1 MPDNPE
7 IMFDVIPIIDYSYH
21 LPDERIAKFPLDK
34 RDQSKLLVMSNGL
47 ITKSNFHKL
56 SEFIPENSLFIF
68 NNTRVIKARLVFN
81 KPGGARIEIF
91 CLNEESHGDGYA
103 VWKCYVGNSKKWK
116 NQELI
121 IQHADHLPVLNA
133 VRESTDGDTHLIRLS
148 WDNSSLLFSEILELY
163 GKVPLPPYL
172 NREPIAEDTVRYQT
186 IYALYDGSVAA
197 PTAGLHFTD
206 TVFENLIQKKC
217 TLDYVT
223 LHVGAGTFKPVT
235 VENAL
240 EHSMHEE
247 KVILHLDTLLR
258 LIQNLQQ
265 TIVSVGTTSMRS
277 LESIYWLGYQLLNG
291 SAHSLEQNGWFS
303 IEQWEPYNAKG
314 NISSAD
320 ALTAVYDYMRSRG
333 LKEISGYTRIMIIP
347 GYTFRIV
354 NALITNFHQ
363 PQSTLLLLVAAF
375 TGSDWK
381 KAYDFALEN
390 NYRFLSYGDSCL
402 FFRADR
408 S

>member
-1 MPDNPE
+1 
-7 IMFDVIPIIDYSYH
+7 MFDTIPIVNYSYS

-34 RDQSKLLVMSNGL
+34 RDQSKLLVMRNNL
-47 ITKSNFHKL
+47 ITNSNFHKL

-81 KPGGARIEIF
+81 KQGGARIEIF

-121 IQHADHLPVLNA
+121 IQHASHLPALKATRV
-133 VRESTDGDTHLIRLS
+133 SIDGDTQIIRLS
-148 WDNSSLLFSEILELY
+148 WDDSSLSFADILELY

-172 NREPIAEDTVRYQT
+172 NREPIAEDTLRYQT

-197 PTAGLHFTD
+197 PTAGLHFTE
-206 TVFENLIQKKC
+206 TVFEELSQKKC

-235 VENAL
+235 VGNAL

-247 KVILHLDTLLR
+247 KIIIHLDTLLR

-277 LESIYWLGYQLLNG
+277 LESIYWLGHQLLTGNEK
-291 SAHSLEQNGWFS
+291 SLADNGWFL
-303 IEQWEPYNAKG
+303 IDQWEPYNTKG

-320 ALTAVYDYMRSRG
+320 ALTAVYDYMKSNG
-333 LKEISGYTRIMIIP
+333 IMEISGYTKIMIVP

-354 NALITNFHQ
+354 KALITNFHQ

-375 TGSDWK
+375 TGNEWK
-381 KAYDFALEN
+381 KAYDFALNN

-402 FFRADR
+402 FFLTDR
-408 S
+408 NQ